1 MALGMAIFSIA
12 SGVMQYK
19 AAQDAA
25 DDQEEIARENARLIA
40 EETEE
45 SARRE
50 EKAAAAAESQ
60 SRARAAASGVTLSG
74 STSEYL
80 SEQQKANADRIKW
93 LRKSGKSRAS
103 ITEREGAMTA
113 GATRARG
120 TANLVGS
127 VGSAYGHGYN
137 YGQTQGWWK

>member
-1 MALGMAIFSIA
+1 MAVAMAFFTVM
-12 SGVMQYK
+12 SGVMQYE

-25 DDQEEIARENARLIA
+25 DDQEEIGRENARLIA

-80 SEQQKANADRIKW
+80 SEQQKANAERIKW
-93 LRKSGKSRAS
+93 LRKSGSSRAS

-113 GATRARG
+113 SATRAQG
-120 TANLVGS
+120 TAKLVGS
-127 VGSAYGHGYN
+127 VGSAYSYWN
-137 YGQTQGWWK
+137 S